1 MHFEKHKNAFA
12 ILIRTKVHHI
22 EYYRTNHILLFFQ
35 YTVRSKKRV
44 KGMRA
49 ARALDI
55 ILGLPPDIKKQLVF
69 WAPRLIAGFFT

>member
-35 YTVRSKKRV
+35 YTVRKKSKKRV

-49 ARALDI
+49 ARDI
-55 ILGLPPDIKKQLVF
+55 ILSLPPDIKKQLVF
-69 WAPRLIAGFFT
+69 WAPRLIAGVFT